1 MSGVHAGTGSSEQG
15 KEPVSM
21 LQKLSKIKRDTVL
34 FAGGFMGV
42 LHQTIFEQVDRPSLL
57 IIFGGMMGLPV
68 FLRKDD
74 TKKEVSGD
82 SDATA

>member
-1 MSGVHAGTGSSEQG
+1 
-15 KEPVSM
+15 M

>member
-1 MSGVHAGTGSSEQG
+1 
-15 KEPVSM
+15 M
-21 LQKLSKIKRDTVL
+21 LHKLSKIKRDTVL

-74 TKKEVSGD
+74 SKKEEAGD
-82 SDATA
+82 AETPAP